1 MGKLVPILLGTAG
14 LGFLGIMLAARK
26 MRSGKVITYE
36 TSTTFPSQTPRV
48 SQSISAKPRAYVQSI
63 TIPKQLTL
71 EIINSAR
78 KWAAVRGIPLQEVLA
93 TILVESSGNPRA
105 WNHANPAK
113 EDSRGLMQININAW
127 KSALAANG
135 MTVNDLWNV
144 DKNIQVGTS
153 IYAQYRKKV
162 QDLIA
167 QSNCPAARS
176 ADLATLTRLYYKG
189 PAYVIAMIKACGPA
203 LQAMHPYKDA
213 ERAVANWDNAMAKV
227 SAVA

>member
-1 MGKLVPILLGTAG
+1 MRKLVPIFLGTAG

-26 MRSGKVITYE
+26 MRSGKVISYE
-36 TSTTFPSQTPRV
+36 TSTTFTPQAPAQSV
-48 SQSISAKPRAYVQSI
+48 SARPQNYVQSI

-78 KWAAVRGIPLQEVLA
+78 KWANARGIPIQEVLA

-113 EDSRGLMQININAW
+113 EDSRGLMQVNINAW
-127 KSALAANG
+127 KSTLAVNG
-135 MTVNDLWNV
+135 MTVNDLWDV
-144 DKNIQVGTS
+144 DKNIQIGTA

-162 QDLIA
+162 QDLIV
-167 QSNCPAARS
+167 QSGCEVARS
-176 ADLATLTRLYYKG
+176 VPIATLARLYYKG
-189 PAYVIAMIKACGPA
+189 PAYVISMIQACGPA

-213 ERAVANWDNAMAKV
+213 EKAVANWNAAMSKV
-227 SAVA
+227 SAVV